1 VIDEE
6 NFWWVLRVK
15 AGHELKA
22 VSDLEHLGVESYT
35 PSVEVLRQWSDR
47 KKKIQKPLISR
58 HVFVKL
64 TAAQE
69 RIVFGSRSV
78 LGYMNVHGARAR
90 VWPKEI
96 KQLQQY
102 CNNTHHA
109 SNVSV
114 GAHVEAPVLGV
125 DAEIVEVKNGIC
137 YSVSDCGRFKIQFK
151 LAR

>member
-1 VIDEE
+1 MIDKE
-6 NFWWVLRVK
+6 NYWWVLRVK

-22 VSDLEHLGVESYT
+22 VSDLEHLGVESYA

-78 LGYMNVHGARAR
+78 LGYMNVQIGRASCRER
-90 VWPKEI
+90 V
-96 KQLQQY
+96 
-102 CNNTHHA
+102 
-109 SNVSV
+109 
-114 GAHVEAPVLGV
+114 
-125 DAEIVEVKNGIC
+125 
-137 YSVSDCGRFKIQFK
+137 
-151 LAR
+151 